1 MKQGSVS
8 RWLMEVMGK
17 QKWNIVWLLVLQ
29 VLLGLSSVVF
39 ALQLRNIVDSA
50 VQGDREVFFLCLGY
64 LVGLVIFQLLCRA
77 WGRQLE
83 ERTRAA
89 MENACKGRLFRNLLC
104 KDYADVTAVHSG
116 EWMNRLTSDT
126 AICAGGAVE
135 ILPHLAGMTVK
146 MAAALVMIL
155 VLEPKFA
162 YILLPGGILLLG
174 LTYAFRRILKRLHR
188 NVQEADG
195 KLRVFLQEHLG
206 SMLVVRAFAAQE
218 RTQQGAQ
225 EKMEA
230 HRAARMR
237 RIGFSNF
244 CTSGFSA
251 AMHGMYL
258 LGVGFCGY
266 GMLMGT
272 LSYGTFM
279 AILQLIAQ
287 VQAPFANLTGFLPRF
302 YAMSASAERLM
313 EAETYADACGNAHDA
328 QRIRQ
333 FYETEFAAVALE
345 HAAFSYA
352 DAQGREVLQN
362 VSLQLRKGESIALT
376 GHSGCGKSTLL
387 RLLLCLYPLDSGRR
401 LLLTRDG
408 TPVPLTGEWHRL
420 FGYVPQGNHLMSGTI
435 REAVTFGTDGSQ
447 CDPKRLQ
454 QVLRIACAE
463 EFVHALA
470 EGADTVL
477 GERGQGLSEGQ
488 LQRLAIARA
497 LYADCPI
504 LLFDEATSA
513 LDAETERQL
522 LQNLRSMTDKTL
534 LMITHRPA
542 ALEICDHVIE
552 LHEQG
557 MEVLR

>member
-1 MKQGSVS
+1 MKQGTVI

-17 QKWNIVWLLVLQ
+17 QKWNIVWLLLLQ
-29 VLLGLSSVVF
+29 VLLGLSSVIF

-64 LVGLVIFQLLCRA
+64 LVGLVVFQLLCRA
-77 WGRQLE
+77 MGRQLE
-83 ERTRAA
+83 EHTRAA
-89 MENACKGRLFRNLLC
+89 MENACKGRLFRNLLR

-188 NVQEADG
+188 NVQETDG

-225 EKMEA
+225 EKMDA
-230 HRAARMR
+230 HRAARLR
-237 RIGFSNF
+237 RTRFSNF

-258 LGVGFCGY
+258 LGVGYCGY

-313 EAETYADACGNAHDA
+313 EAETYADACKKAYDA
-328 QRIRQ
+328 QRIRH
-333 FYETEFAAVALE
+333 FYEMEFAAVALE
-345 HAAFSYA
+345 NAAFSYA

-362 VSLQLRKGESIALT
+362 VSLRLQKGESVALT

-387 RLLLCLYPLDSGRR
+387 RLLLCLYPLDSGSR

-408 TPVPLTGEWHRL
+408 TSAPLTGEWHRL

-435 REAVTFGTDGSQ
+435 REAVTFGTDEAQ
-447 CDPKRLQ
+447 CDPERLQ
-454 QVLRIACAE
+454 RALRIACADG
-463 EFVHALA
+463 FVHAL
-470 EGADTVL
+470 EQGADTVL